1 MECCRVCTRCLIPLF
16 LFLFYSETDAFR
28 LTKMQSKRP
37 VYRIW
42 DVSQK
47 TFYLRNNQLVAGYL
61 QASNMALEEKIDV
74 VPISP
79 FNNTMFMGIQ
89 GGNRCLAC
97 VKTGDQPVLQ
107 LEEINI
113 ADLAKAGDQAK
124 RFAFIKS
131 HPGPTFRFESAAY
144 PGWFLCTS
152 QEDQPVGLTR
162 RTSPWDHAQDP
173 ITTDFYFE
181 KD

>member
-1 MECCRVCTRCLIPLF
+1 
-16 LFLFYSETDAFR
+16 
-28 LTKMQSKRP
+28 MQGKRP
-37 VYRIW
+37 VYSYPCPNPRLVGLQHHLLFRIW

-89 GGNRCLAC
+89 GGSRCLAC
-97 VKTGDQPVLQ
+97 VKPGNQPVLQ

-113 ADLAKAGDQAK
+113 ADLARAGDQAK

-152 QEDQPVGLTR
+152 QEDQPVGLTNH
-162 RTSPWDHAQDP
+162 TQDP